1 MKDREI
7 NIPNH
12 IAIILDGNGTWA
24 QKRFLPRNFGHK
36 KGAETLVEIVKYANK
51 IKLKYLTVFAFS
63 TENWSRPKNEVDY
76 LMKLALD
83 FFEKYK
89 ESIKKGNVK
98 FVVIGRRDNL
108 SIELQEKINELENMT
123 KTNNG
128 LTFIMAFNYGGKY
141 DIIEAVKIISKK
153 VKNNELKIEDITEKS
168 FDNYLLTKDFPDV
181 DLMIRTSNQIRISN
195 FLIWQIAYSE
205 LYFTKTLWP
214 DFSPKDLDDA
224 INAYNKRTRR
234 FGGLKK

>member
-63 TENWSRPKNEVDY
+63 TENWSRPKEEVDY

-83 FFEKYK
+83 FFEKHK
-89 ESIKKGNVK
+89 ESIKKDNVK

-141 DIIEAVKIISKK
+141 DIIEAVKKISKK

-181 DLMIRTSNQIRISN
+181 DLLIRTSNQIRISN